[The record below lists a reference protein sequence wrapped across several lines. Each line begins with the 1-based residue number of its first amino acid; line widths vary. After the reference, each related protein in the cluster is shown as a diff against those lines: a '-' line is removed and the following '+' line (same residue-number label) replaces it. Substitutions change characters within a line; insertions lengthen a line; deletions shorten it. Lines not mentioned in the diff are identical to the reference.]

1 MRKLFLKTSKV
12 GVLLT
17 LFLIISNCNS
27 ENDSSEKNIFFGD
40 VELRTQN
47 EVNEFGANNYLR
59 IVGKLVID
67 TSIQTD
73 DTIVDLSPLNSIAI
87 VDEQLLFYRLSNINS
102 LTFNVSEVGALVF
115 ELENAISANFPNLIK
130 TTTRGIQ
137 ISNNLELT
145 NFYFPNLSSVKSELQ
160 IINNPKLET
169 LDGFMNLT
177 SFAIDD
183 ENLNSISIQSNNL
196 LSNFEGL
203 INIDSQISY
212 LNIETNNSLTSI
224 YGLDNLQLKDIEI
237 SLNPSLNDY
246 CAISEFLS
254 IGESYD
260 GNSYADGSANLYID
274 ANLYNP
280 NLQDFINGNCSL

>member
-1 MRKLFLKTSKV
+1 MRKLFLKTIKV

-17 LFLIISNCNS
+17 FFLIILNCNS
-27 ENDSSEKNIFFGD
+27 ENDSSEENIFFGD
-40 VELRTQN
+40 VKLRTQN

-73 DTIVDLSPLNSIAI
+73 DTIVDLTPLNSIAI
-87 VDEQLLFYRLSNINS
+87 VDEQLLFFRLSNINS
-102 LTFNVSEVGALVF
+102 LTFNVSEVGTLVF

-130 TTTRGIQ
+130 ITLGGIQ

-145 NFYFPNLSSVKSELQ
+145 NFSFPNLSSVKSGLL

-177 SFAIDD
+177 SLAIDD

-203 INIDSQISY
+203 INIDSQIRY

-237 SLNPSLNDY
+237 FLNPSLNDY
-246 CAISEFLS
+246 CAISNFISNGFTYDGENYVDGSNLT
-254 IGESYD
+254 IGE
-260 GNSYADGSANLYID
+260 
-274 ANLYNP
+274 NLYNP
-280 NLQDFINGNCSL
+280 NFQDFIDGECSN